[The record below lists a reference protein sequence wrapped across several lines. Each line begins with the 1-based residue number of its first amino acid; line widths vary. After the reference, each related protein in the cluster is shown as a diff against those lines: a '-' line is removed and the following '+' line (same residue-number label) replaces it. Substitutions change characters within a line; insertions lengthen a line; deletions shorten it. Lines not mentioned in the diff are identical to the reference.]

1 MKYIV
6 VETFRPGCK
15 AQVYERF
22 RQKGRMLPGG
32 LRYIDSW
39 LEKDGVRCF
48 QLMETDAPELFEKW
62 IASWSDLVSFEV
74 IELEKPPP

>member
-6 VETFRPGCK
+6 VETFRPGSK
-15 AQVYERF
+15 ALVYERF
-22 RQKGRMLPGG
+22 RQKGRMLPDG

-39 LEKDGVRCF
+39 LEKDGDRCF
-48 QLMETDAPELFEKW
+48 QLMETDSPDLFGKW

-74 IELEKPPP
+74 IELERPIS